1 MLCRTKKFGFPVP
14 TKQAPSPVTER
25 TPKVITIHVP
35 IHFIFNKDK
44 QLQIVEG
51 KAPYGISTDKRIT
64 RRLLKE
70 HRPVICKPNPIT
82 VALKYQKMYEDSA
95 FQTMEKVGQQLGVSR
110 VRIHQMLNLLKLDQR
125 IIDFIQNITNPRQR
139 NFWNEH
145 RLRRIAILPE
155 KKQYDKFQK
164 MLIK

>member
-1 MLCRTKKFGFPVP
+1 MQTASKL
-14 TKQAPSPVTER
+14 PSPVTER

-44 QLQIVEG
+44 RLEIREG
-51 KAPYGISTDKRIT
+51 KAPYGINTDKRIN

-70 HRPVICKPNPIT
+70 HQPVICKPNPIT
-82 VALKYQKMYEDSA
+82 IALKYQKMYEDSA
-95 FQTMEKVGQQLGVSR
+95 FQSMEKVGQQLRISH

-125 IIDFIQNITNPRQR
+125 IIDFIQNIKNPRQS

-145 RLRRIAILPE
+145 KLRSTAVLPKE
-155 KKQYDKFQK
+155 KQYNKFQQILLK
-164 MLIK
+164 